1 MFRKAYTL
9 ALQVCPLSFAV
20 LSAGKSSRCDGGR
33 RAKGC
38 TWRDRMQPEEG
49 GEELRGRPT
58 FPDRKANPWP
68 PMATCPCADCC
79 RGRPPRTTAKQYGSD
94 LMGGQYVMELHR
106 QHVERLSAKDVA
118 QRPRCTAEARRLWE
132 EAAAAERAEAEDLR
146 FYPELGGVAPMLI
159 QASAEPD
166 LF

>member
-68 PMATCPCADCC
+68 QQGLSPAASALASPLFPGLSPW
-79 RGRPPRTTAKQYGSD
+79 RQH
-94 LMGGQYVMELHR
+94 VER

-118 QRPRCTAEARRLWE
+118 QRPRCTAEARSP
-132 EAAAAERAEAEDLR
+132 AEAFSLLAQDLR
-146 FYPELGGVAPMLI
+146 ELVDDR
-159 QASAEPD
+159 E
-166 LF
+166 